1 MNLKALLI
9 VIIGILII
17 LSVTLLFPI
26 SFWTFLEC
34 IFAFGFLVL
43 GLKIFKIVKSEYLG
57 SLIFSGF
64 LIFDILNRIFKF
76 MPHTWNFWQLIG
88 LLIGSYLLS
97 WGLTEILKKSGKSN
111 SLQRLST
118 QNIEI
123 KKAGS
128 FQKFDL
134 DIDLSLTRLLLV
146 DNGNNS
152 GFYSNLKFE
161 KNYFNGSLE
170 HKIENTSCTINAKCI
185 SKNESIKDVNK
196 SIMNLELNE
205 GSDITGTLK
214 IDASDGIFDFSK
226 LKLRKLD
233 IKSTLSRISI
243 TLSSISSSDI
253 NIDSDVTSINI
264 NIPKNVGI
272 KINTNIFENFRGIEN
287 FEIDG
292 DKIISRNILNCTYIS
307 EINLNSDMSK
317 IALINMEDGE

>member
-97 WGLTEILKKSGKSN
+97 WGFTEILKKSGKSN
-111 SLQRLST
+111 SLQRLPT

-123 KKAGS
+123 KKAG
-128 FQKFDL
+128 
-134 DIDLSLTRLLLV
+134 
-146 DNGNNS
+146 
-152 GFYSNLKFE
+152 
-161 KNYFNGSLE
+161 
-170 HKIENTSCTINAKCI
+170 A
-185 SKNESIKDVNK
+185 
-196 SIMNLELNE
+196 
-205 GSDITGTLK
+205 
-214 IDASDGIFDFSK
+214 FSK
-226 LKLRKLD
+226 
-233 IKSTLSRISI
+233 I
-243 TLSSISSSDI
+243 
-253 NIDSDVTSINI
+253 
-264 NIPKNVGI
+264 
-272 KINTNIFENFRGIEN
+272 
-287 FEIDG
+287 
-292 DKIISRNILNCTYIS
+292 
-307 EINLNSDMSK
+307 
-317 IALINMEDGE
+317 